1 MCLILICILSNER
14 YAPDFST
21 SSASTPLSPQEII
34 SFSLFPHLAF
44 FSCRMSNCRADYTQE
59 YILLSLHVLKYF
71 SSNLVNGCAFLDSL
85 DLQIRRAE
93 KEDTWILVLIYTA
106 PVSQSY
112 SILAYWQPLF
122 LKELREHRMKRQE
135 KGEVEFT
142 DPFAAS
148 SLWHPTWLARL
159 HEIPL
164 PPYTDTAQQRWACS
178 EMTFMKTSLML
189 KTQI

>member
-21 SSASTPLSPQEII
+21 FSASTPLSRQEII

-44 FSCRMSNCRADYTQE
+44 FSCRMPNCRADYTQE
-59 YILLSLHVLKYF
+59 YILFSLHLLKHF
-71 SSNLVNGCAFLDSL
+71 SSNLVNGCAFLGSL
-85 DLQIRRAE
+85 DLRIIRAE

-106 PVSQSY
+106 PVPWSY
-112 SILAYWQPLF
+112 STLDYWQPLF
-122 LKELREHRMKRQE
+122 LKALREHAMKRRE
-135 KGEVEFT
+135 EGEVAFI
-142 DPFAAS
+142 DPSAAS
-148 SLWHPTWLARL
+148 SLWHLPWLARL

-164 PPYTDTAQQRWACS
+164 SPYTDTARQRWACS
-178 EMTFMKTSLML
+178 EMTFMKASLML